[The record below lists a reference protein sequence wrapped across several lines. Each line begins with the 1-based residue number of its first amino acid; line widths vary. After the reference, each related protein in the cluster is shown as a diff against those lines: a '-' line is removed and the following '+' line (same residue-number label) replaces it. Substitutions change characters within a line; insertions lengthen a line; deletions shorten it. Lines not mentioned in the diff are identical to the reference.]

1 MKDHL
6 AVERDV
12 REWSRRLSS
21 KLYPAEAASLSRE
34 AQEIKEFVEALL
46 SLSDWRVVKSDGK
59 PLDFLLWRHHS
70 YVTTLSMLGGLHAH
84 EGQSRARSLS
94 LIARTDDIR
103 DCMVGTGNPV
113 AISKWLSDRGLQGR
127 WPFKTVSS
135 LENWPLEQIRAEL
148 LRQELAHVWPKQAM
162 RVIAFALL
170 RDNVVRE
177 VDFERLCRMKSSE
190 LRRQAKL
197 LGDSVELEA
206 AKPERPRRRP
216 ESQAATLSRA
226 TELANTKFEH
236 WLAAGKPWIRG
247 ARVEGLEFRAFLA
260 ELHESG
266 RRWPTASGSKAPKP
280 RDSDWLDELLARA
293 EDLAPLLRFEP
304 AWPTTFEDGKS
315 RVTITVVD
323 TSLVGWV
330 EIGRFKTLVAV
341 DIESWEVASRGARGE
356 DDVAAGLVIGWY
368 LDSCI
373 CLRKRS
379 HPHFR
384 LGSHPRGST
393 GRPVASHA
401 IYLPTPQFRSD
412 VRSVS
417 RGTREAPRAHR
428 VRGHVREL
436 SSLRNPSVKARNNA
450 PWYIRRHLKHHETF
464 VQSHS
469 RGKGGKSREMAVY
482 LSKYSTLADAL
493 GSLS

>member
-1 MKDHL
+1 MVL
-6 AVERDV
+6 TPR
-12 REWSRRLSS
+12 
-21 KLYPAEAASLSRE
+21 AE
-34 AQEIKEFVEALL
+34 QIKEFVEALL
-46 SLSDWRVVKSDGK
+46 ELNSWRVSKSRK
-59 PLDFLLWRHHS
+59 PTISLMEWRHHS
-70 YVTTLSMLGGLHAH
+70 IATTRSVLGHQGDYPHDRWAARRLLEEEGFGLYFV
-84 EGQSRARSLS
+84 Q
-94 LIARTDDIR
+94 
-103 DCMVGTGNPV
+103 TGNPI
-113 AISKWLSDRGLQGR
+113 AIREWLAERELKHH
-127 WPFKTVSS
+127 WPFKSDFA
-135 LENWPLEQIRAEL
+135 LECWSLEQIRDEL
-148 LRQELAHVWPKQAM
+148 TRQEVVRWWPEQAM
-162 RVIAFALL
+162 RIIAFVTL
-170 RDNVVRE
+170 RDNIVSDLDYERLSSLNRAQLGRQVRE
-177 VDFERLCRMKSSE
+177 LGRSRELQLAHTSQKSRKVA
-190 LRRQAKL
+190 RR
-197 LGDSVELEA
+197 EA
-206 AKPERPRRRP
+206 SPRH
-216 ESQAATLSRA
+216 ESG
-226 TELANTKFEH
+226 EIDVKFEK
-236 WLAAGKPWIRG
+236 WLKAGKPWIRG
-247 ARVEGLEFRAFLA
+247 ARLEDPAFSSFLLGLYGA
-260 ELHESG
+260 G
-266 RRWPTASGSKAPKP
+266 IRWPTAKGANTPRP
-280 RDSDWLDELLARA
+280 RDPHWLDELLARA

-304 AWPTTFEDGKS
+304 AWPTTFQDGKS

-323 TSLVGWV
+323 TTLVGWV

-341 DIESWEVASRGARGE
+341 DIESWEVASRSARGE

-379 HPHFR
+379 HPHFK